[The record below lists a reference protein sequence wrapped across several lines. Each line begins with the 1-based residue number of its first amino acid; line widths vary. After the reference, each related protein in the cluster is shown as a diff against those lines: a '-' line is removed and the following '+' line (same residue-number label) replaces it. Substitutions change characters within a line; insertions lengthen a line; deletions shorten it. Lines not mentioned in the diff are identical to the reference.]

1 MDVNRKYEILLVG
14 SREDPVK
21 FQLVILLCLSSNF
34 DVHSS
39 YRRCL
44 NSIVVTLKLNYP
56 RLFANHRK
64 WVKGTYLLDLLV
76 YVVWSRLFRMD
87 HSTRH
92 LF

>member
-1 MDVNRKYEILLVG
+1 MG

-21 FQLVILLCLSSNF
+21 FQLVILLCLSSDF

-39 YRRCL
+39 YQRCL
-44 NSIVVTLKLNYP
+44 NSIVVTLKLNFP

-64 WVKGTYLLDLLV
+64 WVKETYLLDLLV
-76 YVVWSRLFRMD
+76 CVFWSRLFRMD